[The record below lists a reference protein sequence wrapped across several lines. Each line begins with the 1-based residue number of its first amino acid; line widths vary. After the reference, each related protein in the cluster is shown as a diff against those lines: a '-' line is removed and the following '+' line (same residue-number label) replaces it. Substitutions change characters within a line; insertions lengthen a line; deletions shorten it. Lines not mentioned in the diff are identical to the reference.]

1 MSKRDFYETLGVP
14 RDADSDTIKK
24 AYRKAAMK
32 YHPDRNPDD
41 KSAEGKFKEVGE
53 AYSVLSDQNK
63 RARYDR
69 FGHAGNQGGG
79 GFGGFGFEGGGDPFD
94 LFKSVFGNFGG
105 GFGGFGDDIFGRQ
118 SGGRRSQRSRR
129 GKDLSVNL
137 KLTLE
142 EVAKGVEKK
151 VKIKYQAPCKAC
163 SASGSEDGKTSQ
175 CSRCHGAGEVRHISE
190 SLFGRVVNVSACP
203 GCNGEGTVVSSPCQ
217 SCRGTGLERDE
228 KVVPVAVPS
237 GVSDGNYLKMRGEGN
252 YGARGGEAGDLVVGF
267 QETAHEHFSRHGDDV
282 LYDLVITYPQA
293 VLGKSIE
300 IPTLNGTVRLNIPA
314 GTQSGKL
321 FRLKG
326 RGIPH
331 INNVGTGDQLVRISI
346 YVPRK
351 VSNTAKLTLDKLD
364 REISPDDK
372 EKDSFFKKVKDAF
385 GQ

>member
-14 RDADSDTIKK
+14 RDADSDSIKK

-41 KSAEGKFKEVGE
+41 KTAEAKFKEVGE
-53 AYSVLSDQNK
+53 AYSILSDQNK

-69 FGHAGNQGGG
+69 FGHVGNQGAG
-79 GFGGFGFEGGGDPFD
+79 GFGGFGFEGGSDPFD
-94 LFKSVFGNFGG
+94 IFRSVFGNFGG

-118 SGGRRSQRSRR
+118 SGGKRTQRNRR

-137 KLTLE
+137 KLTLK

-151 VKIKYQAPCKAC
+151 VKIKYQAPCKSC
-163 SASGSEDGKTSQ
+163 NGSGSEDGRTSP
-175 CSRCHGAGEVRHISE
+175 CSRCNGAGEVRHISE

-203 GCNGEGTVVSSPCQ
+203 SCNGEGQVVKSPCQ
-217 SCRGTGLERDE
+217 SCRGTGLMRDE

-252 YGARGGEAGDLVVGF
+252 YGARGGDAGDLIVGF
-267 QETAHEHFSRHGDDV
+267 SESQHKHFTRHGDDI
-282 LYDLVITYPQA
+282 LFDLVITYPQA
-293 VLGKSIE
+293 VLGNSIE
-300 IPTLNGTVRLNIPA
+300 VPTLSGNVRLNIPT

-331 INNVGTGDQLVRISI
+331 LNNVGTGDQLVRISI

-351 VSNTAKLTLDKLD
+351 VSNEAKKTLHQLD
-364 REISPDDK
+364 LEISPDDS

-385 GQ
+385 S